1 MAAGGYMAQLIT
13 NETDMVTLTDID
25 DLDSELCNRDLAPT
39 AFAERHWNTW
49 HLMSLWIGMAVCIP
63 TYMLASY
70 MITDGLSWKEAL
82 LIIFLGN
89 LIVSIPMVFNGHAG
103 TRYGIPF
110 PVMGRASFGI
120 KGVHIPSILRALVA
134 CGWFG
139 VQTWMGGLAL
149 FSIFQQ
155 LLPIPDG
162 FVSKFACFM
171 LFWLVNMYF
180 VWKGTE
186 SIKILETLA
195 APLLIVVGLGLLGWG
210 VQQGGGLGNVLAQ
223 SEKLQ
228 QPSVVAQRQASGA
241 VQLQFNTLTDRQG
254 TPKAQAYRIV
264 GTEGWTPIPATA
276 QVLLPSAPE
285 TLQLQVQ
292 GPNSSG
298 KPYESSVLTVKTA
311 AADAVESPFAKLH
324 KYILWLTAM
333 VGFWATLALNIPDIT
348 RYAKDQ
354 KSQFSGQFLGL
365 PTTMA
370 LYSFIGIAVTCAA
383 ILIFPDVLIKE
394 DAPWDPVTL
403 IGKLDSPVV
412 IIFAQFMLIIAT
424 LSTNIVANVI
434 APAMSFTNAFP
445 KLLSFRAG
453 GILAG
458 LIGIALCPWWLT
470 GQISGFLLN
479 YSAVLGPLVAIMLAD
494 YYAVRRTRLDLLDL
508 YRKDGQYAYGGSGFN
523 GRAFLAFGFGLAA
536 TYSYLLMPSLEILYH
551 ASWFTGFLVAYISY
565 RVLMIGR
572 APAYT

>member
-1 MAAGGYMAQLIT
+1 MAQLMT
-13 NETDMVTLTDID
+13 HATDMVTLTDID

-254 TPKAQAYRIV
+254 DPKAQAYRIV
-264 GTEGWTPIPATA
+264 GTPGWTPIPATA

-292 GPNSSG
+292 GPNASG
-298 KPYESSVLTVKTA
+298 KPYESSVLTVKTV
-311 AADAVESPFAKLH
+311 AADAVESPFAKLR

-565 RVLMIGR
+565 RVLMTGR

>member
-1 MAAGGYMAQLIT
+1 MAQLIT

-311 AADAVESPFAKLH
+311 AADAVESPFAKLR

-453 GILAG
+453 GMLAG

-494 YYAVRRTRLDLLDL
+494 YYAVRRPRLDLLDL

-565 RVLMIGR
+565 RVLMTGR

>member
-195 APLLIVVGLGLLGWG
+195 APLLIVVGLGLLGWW